1 MSVIHISEEEAVR
14 DFADVLSHV
23 DEGNGVVI
31 ERKDSQLELVPRPR
45 MRTVKESLA
54 ILDALPG
61 ERGFMDEEFARD
73 VRNFRARHP
82 ESLDSSKWD

>member
-1 MSVIHISEEEAVR
+1 MAVVHITEEEAVK
-14 DFADVLSHV
+14 DFADVLSRI
-23 DEGNGVVI
+23 DEGNAVVI
-31 ERKDSQLELVPRPR
+31 ERKGSQLELVLRPR

-73 VRNFRARHP
+73 VRKFRERHP